1 MREARASGD
10 NMSDPKSSKSGQKK
24 SAVSAAPP
32 LGIEAL
38 NELALNLHWSW
49 NHMADPLWEALD
61 GYLWQT
67 TQNPWVILQTV
78 SKDKINTLL
87 ATPAFQTLLNS
98 LLQHKRRFFSADA
111 WFQKTH
117 PTVSLSAL
125 AYFSMEFMLTEALPI
140 YSGGLGNVA
149 GDQMKAAS
157 DLGVPVVGVGLLWGQ
172 GYFRQD
178 FDADGNQRALYPM
191 NDPGQLPIQP
201 LRRPNGEWVRIQI
214 LLPDGMIWLRCWQVL
229 VGRTKLF
236 LLDAND
242 FANTAAHRG
251 ITSELYG
258 GDAEMRLKQEIVL
271 GIGGWRL
278 LRELGLN
285 PEVCH
290 LNEGHAAFAVLERAR
305 YYMADHRVSFDLAMT
320 ITRAGNM
327 FTTHTAVPAGFDR
340 FGPEL
345 CWKYLGHYA
354 KDELAISM
362 EELLALG
369 RQYPAD
375 TSEAFN
381 MAYLAL
387 RGSCQIS
394 GVSKLH
400 GQVSRQIFQPL
411 FPRWPQAEV
420 PIGSVTNG
428 IHVPTWDSS
437 EADALWTKACGPDR
451 WRGDRPLADDVRQL
465 TNTELWHMRTGAR
478 NTMLAQVRERYAHQL
493 SAEGGSHADV
503 ADIFRE
509 DVLTIGFARRFATY
523 KRPDLL
529 LHDPERLVRLLT
541 NSQRPVQLI
550 LAGKAHPEDVPGQ
563 ALIKHWNDFIAR
575 PEVRGH
581 IVFLSDY
588 DMQMAQELVKG
599 MDLWI
604 NTPRRPWEACGT
616 SGMKVLANGGLN
628 ISELDGWWA
637 EAYTPE
643 VGWAIGD
650 GKEHGED
657 TAWDASEVESLYV
670 LLEQQVVPEFYD
682 RNAQGMPLRWLG
694 RVRESM
700 ATLTPEFSAS
710 RAIREYT
717 IERYLP
723 AAAGYN
729 ARAAN
734 DGALGAEVLQWQRTI
749 AEHWSTLG
757 LGNVSAETKD
767 GQHRFQIEVRTGS
780 VDPNLFRVELYAGP
794 NGNDAAKPEV
804 LVSCKSAMKSAD
816 MIVYSVCC
824 AAKRPSTDYTARLV
838 PAHIGALVPL
848 EAGQILW
855 QR

>member
-1 MREARASGD
+1 
-10 NMSDPKSSKSGQKK
+10 
-24 SAVSAAPP
+24 
-32 LGIEAL
+32 
-38 NELALNLHWSW
+38 
-49 NHMADPLWEALD
+49 
-61 GYLWQT
+61 
-67 TQNPWVILQTV
+67 
-78 SKDKINTLL
+78 
-87 ATPAFQTLLNS
+87 
-98 LLQHKRRFFSADA
+98 
-111 WFQKTH
+111 
-117 PTVSLSAL
+117 
-125 AYFSMEFMLTEALPI
+125 
-140 YSGGLGNVA
+140 
-149 GDQMKAAS
+149 
-157 DLGVPVVGVGLLWGQ
+157 
-172 GYFRQD
+172 
-178 FDADGNQRALYPM
+178 
-191 NDPGQLPIQP
+191 
-201 LRRPNGEWVRIQI
+201 
-214 LLPDGMIWLRCWQVL
+214 
-229 VGRTKLF
+229 
-236 LLDAND
+236 
-242 FANTAAHRG
+242 
-251 ITSELYG
+251 
-258 GDAEMRLKQEIVL
+258 
-271 GIGGWRL
+271 
-278 LRELGLN
+278 
-285 PEVCH
+285 
-290 LNEGHAAFAVLERAR
+290 
-305 YYMADHRVSFDLAMT
+305 
-320 ITRAGNM
+320 
-327 FTTHTAVPAGFDR
+327 
-340 FGPEL
+340 
-345 CWKYLGHYA
+345 
-354 KDELAISM
+354 
-362 EELLALG
+362 
-369 RQYPAD
+369 
-375 TSEAFN
+375 
-381 MAYLAL
+381 
-387 RGSCQIS
+387 
-394 GVSKLH
+394 
-400 GQVSRQIFQPL
+400 
-411 FPRWPQAEV
+411 
-420 PIGSVTNG
+420 
-428 IHVPTWDSS
+428 
-437 EADALWTKACGPDR
+437 
-451 WRGDRPLADDVRQL
+451 
-465 TNTELWHMRTGAR
+465 
-478 NTMLAQVRERYAHQL
+478 
-493 SAEGGSHADV
+493 
-503 ADIFRE
+503 
-509 DVLTIGFARRFATY
+509 
-523 KRPDLL
+523 
-529 LHDPERLVRLLT
+529 
-541 NSQRPVQLI
+541 LI

-682 RNAQGMPLRWLG
+682 RNAQGMPLGWLG

>member
-1 MREARASGD
+1 
-10 NMSDPKSSKSGQKK
+10 MSDPKSTEPAKGTP
-24 SAVSAAPP
+24 AIIAAPS
-32 LGIEAL
+32 LGIDEL
-38 NELALNLHWSW
+38 KELALNLHWSW
-49 NHMADPLWEALD
+49 NHMADALWEALD
-61 GYLWQT
+61 SCLWQT

-78 SKDKINTLL
+78 SEDKIKALL
-87 ATPAFQTLLNS
+87 ATTSFQQLLSTLV
-98 LLQHKRRFFSADA
+98 QHKRKFFSADA

-117 PTVSLSAL
+117 PGTALSTV

-157 DLGVPVVGVGLLWGQ
+157 DLGVPVVGIGLLWGQ

-178 FDADGNQRALYPM
+178 FDAEGNQRALYPV

-201 LRRPNGEWVRIQI
+201 VRRPNGEWLRIQI
-214 LLPDGMIWLRCWQVL
+214 HLTGTRIWLRCWQAL
-229 VGRTKLF
+229 VGRTTLY

-278 LRELGLN
+278 LREVGLN

-305 YYMADHRVSFDLAMT
+305 YYMADHHVSLELALT
-320 ITRAGNM
+320 ITRAGNV

-340 FGPEL
+340 FAPDL
-345 CWKYLGHYA
+345 CRKHLEHYA
-354 KDELAISM
+354 KDELAIPM
-362 EELLALG
+362 ESLLALG
-369 RQYPAD
+369 RQSPEDA
-375 TSEAFN
+375 SEPLN

-387 RGSCQIS
+387 RGSGQVN

-400 GQVSRQIFQPL
+400 GVVSRQIFQPL
-411 FPRWPQAEV
+411 FPRWPQIEV

-428 IHVPTWDSS
+428 IHVPTWDSA
-437 EADALWTKACGPDR
+437 EADNLWTKACGADR
-451 WRGDRPLADDVRQL
+451 WRGDRPLSDDVRRL
-465 TNTELWHMRTGAR
+465 TDEELWHMRTEAR
-478 NTMLAQVRERYAHQL
+478 KAMLIQVRDRYARQL
-493 SAEGGSHADV
+493 SAEGDSHLDV
-503 ADIFRE
+503 ANIFR
-509 DVLTIGFARRFATY
+509 DDTLTVGFARRFATY

-529 LHDPERLVRLLT
+529 LHDPDRLIRLLT
-541 NSQRPVQLI
+541 DTRHPTQLI
-550 LAGKAHPEDVPGQ
+550 LAGKAHPEDMPGQ
-563 ALIKHWNDFIAR
+563 ALIKQWNDFIKR

-581 IVFLSDY
+581 VVFLSDY
-588 DMQMAQELVKG
+588 DMQIAQELVKG

-637 EAYTPE
+637 EAYTSS

-657 TAWDASEVESLYV
+657 AAWDTHEVDSLYA
-670 LLEQQVVPEFYD
+670 LLEQEVVPEFYSRD
-682 RNAQGMPLRWLG
+682 AQGMPSRWLE

-710 RAIREYT
+710 RAIREYVNDH
-717 IERYLP
+717 YLS
-723 AAAGYN
+723 AATGYS

-734 DGALGAEVLQWQRTI
+734 DGKLGVDLMQWRQSIGSGWNALRFGKVT
-749 AEHWSTLG
+749 
-757 LGNVSAETKD
+757 VETKD
-767 GQHRFQIEVRTGS
+767 GQHRFQIEVVPG
-780 VDPNLFRVELYAGP
+780 VLQPDQFRVELYAGP
-794 NGNDAAKPEV
+794 DAEKEAKPEIMAI
-804 LVSCKSAMKSAD
+804 CKSSAESSG
-816 MIVYSVCC
+816 IITYSACC
-824 AAKRPSTDYTARLV
+824 PAKRPATDYTARLV
-838 PAHIGALVPL
+838 PSHAGASVPL

-855 QR
+855 QK

>member
-1 MREARASGD
+1 M
-10 NMSDPKSSKSGQKK
+10 DPKSDKSVQET
-24 SAVSAAPP
+24 PP
-32 LGIEAL
+32 ATPSPTLGIDAL
-38 NELALNLHWSW
+38 KELALNLHWSW
-49 NHMADPLWEALD
+49 SHAADKLWEALD
-61 GYLWQT
+61 SYLWQT
-67 TQNPWVILQTV
+67 TQNPWIILQTV
-78 SKDKINTLL
+78 SKDKVKTLL
-87 ATPAFQTLLNS
+87 ATPDFQELLS
-98 LLQHKRRFFSADA
+98 ALLQHKRKFFSADA

-117 PTVSLSAL
+117 PGAALSSI

-178 FDADGNQRALYPM
+178 FDSDGNQRALYPV

-201 LRRPNGEWVRIQI
+201 VRRANGEWLRIQVH
-214 LLPDGMIWLRCWQVL
+214 LTGARIWLRCWQAL
-229 VGRTKLF
+229 VGRTKLY
-236 LLDAND
+236 LLDVND

-278 LRELGLN
+278 LREIGLN

-305 YYMADHRVSFDLAMT
+305 YYMADHHVSFELALT

-340 FGPEL
+340 FAPEL
-345 CWKYLGHYA
+345 CRKHLEYYA
-354 KDELAISM
+354 KDELAIPMDS
-362 EELLALG
+362 LLALG
-369 RQYPAD
+369 RQN
-375 TSEAFN
+375 SEDVSEPLN

-387 RGSCQIS
+387 RGSGQVN
-394 GVSKLH
+394 GVSRLH
-400 GQVSRQIFQPL
+400 GEVSRQIFQPL
-411 FPRWPQAEV
+411 FPRWPQIEV
-420 PIGSVTNG
+420 PIASVTNG
-428 IHVPTWDSS
+428 IHVPTWDSA
-437 EADALWTKACGPDR
+437 EADALWTKVCGADR
-451 WRGDRPLADDVRQL
+451 WRNDGPLSDCVRRL
-465 TNTELWHMRTGAR
+465 TNDELWQMRTEAR
-478 NTMLAQVRERYAHQL
+478 KAMLIQVRDRYARQL
-493 SAEGGSHADV
+493 SAEGDSDLNV

-509 DVLTIGFARRFATY
+509 DALTVGFARRFATY

-529 LHDPERLVRLLT
+529 LHDPDRLIRLLT
-541 NSQRPVQLI
+541 DSPRPVQLI
-550 LAGKAHPEDVPGQ
+550 LAGKAHPEDLPGQ
-563 ALIKHWNDFIAR
+563 ALIKQWNDFIER

-581 IVFLSDY
+581 VVFLSDY
-588 DMQMAQELVKG
+588 DMQMAQEMVKG

-637 EAYTPE
+637 EAYTPK

-657 TAWDASEVESLYV
+657 AAWDAHEVESLYA

-682 RNAQGMPLRWLG
+682 RDVLGMPSRWLA

-717 IERYLP
+717 NDHYLQ

-734 DGALGAEVLQWQRTI
+734 DGKLGADLMQWRRSL
-749 AEHWSTLG
+749 ARGWETLR
-757 LGNVSAETKD
+757 LGKVSVETRD
-767 GQHRFQIEVRTGS
+767 GQHRFQIAVSTGALR
-780 VDPNLFRVELYAGP
+780 PEEFRVQLYAGP
-794 NGNDAAKPEV
+794 TGESGAIPEILDACR
-804 LVSCKSAMKSAD
+804 SSAELSGA
-816 MIVYSVCC
+816 IVYSVCC
-824 AAKRPSTDYTARLV
+824 TAHRPVADYTARLV
-838 PAHIGALVPL
+838 PSHAGALVPL
-848 EAGQILW
+848 EGCEIFW